1 MRGEGIYRQEEE
13 TMSPDG
19 LATVEQ
25 YYNHYGL
32 RAKELK
38 NEGKRIVGYLSA
50 LVPVEILTAAGVVC
64 VRLKGA
70 VSETITKADAYMETI
85 VCPFVRNVFD
95 SVLKGKYDYL
105 DGLVLPHLCD
115 SMSRTPDIWSYTLQ
129 LPYFHYLNMPHV
141 TDGPSLDLTKELFRI
156 FIRSLE
162 SMTGKKISD
171 ADLAQAI
178 TVHNENREVMREL
191 YSLRRFD
198 VPLISGVEMM
208 KVLVAAMSLPVE
220 ESTALVKAVTKE
232 VKDRP
237 NKAAPRQ
244 ARIMVMA
251 DQIDDIAIADTIESA
266 GAWMVMDDIS
276 IGSKMYDADVDA
288 SQEPIAALADRYL
301 RKVKLPTTVESGL
314 THDESLE
321 RRFGYLKRYTEDFKV
336 NGVVLTVYRYC
347 DPYGFQV
354 PTVKS
359 FVESAGAQVLYL
371 EDEYSM
377 SALPRMKT
385 RIEAFL
391 EMINQ

>member
-1 MRGEGIYRQEEE
+1 
-13 TMSPDG
+13 MSRVADG
-19 LATVEQ
+19 LATAEQ
-25 YYNHYGL
+25 YYNNYGL

-38 NEGKRIVGYLSA
+38 NEGKKVIGYLSA
-50 LVPVEILTAAGVVC
+50 IVPVEILTAAGVVP
-64 VRLKGA
+64 VRMKGN
-70 VSETITKADAYMETI
+70 VSEAITKADAYMETI

-95 SVLKGKYDYL
+95 STLKGKYNYL

-115 SMSRTPDIWSYTLQ
+115 SMSRTPNVWNYTLQ

-162 SMTGKKISD
+162 SLTGRKISN
-171 ADLAQAI
+171 ADIAQAI
-178 TVHNENREVMREL
+178 IAHNENRQAMREL
-191 YSLRRFD
+191 YNLRKFD
-198 VPLISGVEMM
+198 APLISGVEMM
-208 KVLVAAMSLPVE
+208 KVLVAAMSLPVH
-220 ESTALVKAVTKE
+220 ESTALIKAVIKE

-237 NKAAPRQ
+237 KKAAPGQ
-244 ARIMVMA
+244 ARIMVIA
-251 DQIDDIAIADTIESA
+251 DQIDDIAVADIIESA
-266 GAWMVMDDIS
+266 GASMVMDDIS
-276 IGSKMYDADVDA
+276 IGSKMYDSDVGIGQD
-288 SQEPIAALADRYL
+288 PIEALAERYL
-301 RKVKLPTTVESGL
+301 RKVKLPTFVDSTF
-314 THDESLE
+314 TYDESVE
-321 RRFGYLKRYTEDFKV
+321 PRFGYLKRYIQDFKV
-336 NGVVLTVYRYC
+336 TAAILIVYRYC

-371 EDEYSM
+371 EDEYST

>member
-1 MRGEGIYRQEEE
+1 
-13 TMSPDG
+13 MSRVADG
-19 LATVEQ
+19 LATAEQ
-25 YYNHYGL
+25 YYNDYGL

-38 NEGKRIVGYLSA
+38 NEGKMIVGYLSA
-50 LVPVEILTAAGVVC
+50 LVPAEILTAAGCVP
-64 VRLKGA
+64 VRLKGT
-70 VSETITKADAYMETI
+70 VSEAITKADAYMETI

-95 SVLKGKYDYL
+95 SALKGKYDYL
-105 DGLVLPHLCD
+105 DGFVLPHLCD
-115 SMSRTPDIWSYTLQ
+115 SMSRTPDVWNYTLH

-141 TDGPSLDLTKELFRI
+141 TDGPSLDLTKELFRL

-162 SMTGKKISD
+162 GMTGTKISE

-178 TVHNENREVMREL
+178 TAHNENREAMREL
-191 YSLRRFD
+191 YRLRRFD
-198 VPLISGVEMM
+198 TPLISGVEMM

-220 ESTALVKAVTKE
+220 ESTALIKAVTKE

-237 NKAAPRQ
+237 NSAAPRQ
-244 ARIMVMA
+244 ARIMLMA
-251 DQIDDIAIADTIESA
+251 DQIDDVAIADTIESA

-276 IGSKMYDADVDA
+276 MGSKMYDSDVDVG
-288 SQEPIAALADRYL
+288 SDPIGALAERYL
-301 RKVKLPTTVESGL
+301 RKLKLPTTVDSGL
-314 THDESLE
+314 TYDESLE
-321 RRFGYLKRYTEDFKV
+321 GRFGYLKRYIQDFRV
-336 NGVVLTVYRYC
+336 NAAILVVYRYC
-347 DPYGFQV
+347 DPYGFEV

-391 EMINQ
+391 EMISQ